1 MDCEKMSKDE
11 LIEALKKSQYI
22 NKKLLDLMEIHNS
35 KFTELSIKP
44 LEEQIKSR
52 HRFLAE
58 LEDSQP
64 PKIFKSLHKDWENKV
79 HYTQKDIEELDKK
92 LFENYTEYGE
102 FLEKFSKK
110 IYDTHKN

>member
-11 LIEALKKSQYI
+11 LIEALKESQYI
-22 NKKLLDLMEIHNS
+22 NKKLLALIEIHNS

-92 LFENYTEYGE
+92 LFEDYTEYGE

-110 IYDTHKN
+110 NI

>member
-11 LIEALKKSQYI
+11 LIEALKESQYI

-79 HYTQKDIEELDKK
+79 HYTKKDIEELDKE
-92 LFENYTEYGE
+92 LFEDYTEYGE
-102 FLEKFSKK
+102 FLEKFIKK
-110 IYDTHKN
+110 NI

>member
-11 LIEALKKSQYI
+11 LIEALKESQYI

-52 HRFLAE
+52 HRFLAK

-92 LFENYTEYGE
+92 LFEDYTEYGE

-110 IYDTHKN
+110 NI

>member
-110 IYDTHKN
+110 NI

>member
-11 LIEALKKSQYI
+11 LIEALKESQYI
-22 NKKLLDLMEIHNS
+22 NKKLLDLIEIHNS

-92 LFENYTEYGE
+92 LFEDYTEYGE

-110 IYDTHKN
+110 NI